1 MTGRIPTGTNAQ
13 KEGKGDMKLSIDS
26 YVICTDWTLD
36 KIIEVCRSAGYAG
49 VEFRAESEQKH
60 GVELEATPAQRR
72 EIRRKLEDGYL
83 EASCIS
89 TSQCMSYQE
98 KATLRANID
107 RAKRYVDLAAD
118 IDCLGIRVF
127 GDGDRIAPEAD
138 ARDAMCRAGDALR
151 EVAEHARDTV
161 VTVLFEMHGQFNLW
175 KYALGAVDQA
185 NHPNAALNY
194 NCDPRDL
201 VAGSVRETY
210 SRIRGRF
217 EHVHMHD
224 LEDQRFPYLELFRL
238 LQQDE
243 YEGYCSLEVNYE
255 GGDPEKVMSLYG
267 ALWRTQVALSLK

>member
-1 MTGRIPTGTNAQ
+1 
-13 KEGKGDMKLSIDS
+13 MKLSIDS
-26 YVICTDWTLD
+26 YVICRDWPLD
-36 KIIEVCRSAGYAG
+36 KIIEVCRAAGYAG

-60 GVELEATPAQRR
+60 GVELEATAAQRR

-89 TSQCMSYQE
+89 TSQCMHYQDDG
-98 KATLRANID
+98 TLRANVD

-138 ARDAMCRAGDALR
+138 ARDAMRRAGDALR
-151 EVAEHARDTV
+151 AVAEHAKSTP

-175 KYALGAVDQA
+175 KYALGVVDCA

-201 VAGSVRETY
+201 VAGSVKETY

-217 EHVHMHD
+217 RHVHMHD
-224 LEDQRFPYLELFRL
+224 LENPAGERPFPYVELFGL
-238 LQQDE
+238 LQGDG
-243 YEGYCSLEVNYE
+243 YEDYCSLEVNYM
-255 GGDPEKVMSLYG
+255 GGDPEMAMWLYA
-267 ALWRTQVALSLK
+267 ALWRAQLALAAAP